1 MMSLDTLKTFSGG
14 PRECNQTFKAVNQAM
29 TNSGRRYQGKPF
41 LRLLECYV
49 LWTIGE
55 LSETE
60 SKTLHEMTPKLRS
73 IYDVQGDWQDIVA
86 AVVELPLN
94 MPELIRGVWAR
105 NVEIAQKSG
114 AILSPQEFAEMFVDK
129 NLV

>member
-1 MMSLDTLKTFSGG
+1 MAISS
-14 PRECNQTFKAVNQAM
+14 
-29 TNSGRRYQGKPF
+29 RRYQGKPF

-105 NVEIAQKSG
+105 NVEIAQESG
-114 AILSPQEFAEMFVDK
+114 ASLSPQEFAEMFVDQK
-129 NLV
+129 LM

>member
-1 MMSLDTLKTFSGG
+1 MSLNTLKTFSDG

-55 LSETE
+55 LSKTE

-94 MPELIRGVWAR
+94 MPDLIRGVWAR